1 MTKDEL
7 ELENADLRAAL
18 LRIKDIAESAMRGEA
33 EEWGDDEHDEDCACA
48 DCEDKD

>member
-18 LRIKDIAESAMRGEA
+18 LRAKDIAEEA
-33 EEWGDDEHDEDCACA
+33 VDSEEDDEGHPEDCDCGE
-48 DCEDKD
+48 CEDEYED